1 MDYTVNDNVM
11 SEIIELQNKL
21 ASSNAPIELKEQ
33 TMKTI
38 QRLERMARLGN
49 YSSEFESVD
58 KYVDWITRIPWG
70 VVSKDNLDIE
80 NARRMMDST
89 HYGMDTIKEMI
100 LDYLAVMQL
109 KNMQRARGGD
119 VTDHSPQIPTLL
131 FFVF

>member
-1 MDYTVNDNVM
+1 MDYTVNDNIM
-11 SEIIELQNKL
+11 SEIVELQNRL

-109 KNMQRARGGD
+109 KNMQRARG
-119 VTDHSPQIPTLL
+119 
-131 FFVF
+131 

>member
-1 MDYTVNDNVM
+1 MDYTTVNDNVM
-11 SEIIELQNKL
+11 SEIVELQNKL

-109 KNMQRARGGD
+109 KNMQRARGGN
-119 VTDHSPQIPTLL
+119 VTDNSPQIPLYFL
-131 FFVF
+131 